1 MRLLLFLP
9 VGAMLVIATVCGRV
23 TQVAAAPK
31 PLEVLVADV
40 RQKDF
45 PLHREWIGTVD
56 GFVNAEIKAGLLF
69 ITETCSR
76 RSKTYRHA

>member
-31 PLEVLVADV
+31 PLEVLVADADK
-40 RQKDF
+40 RTS
-45 PLHREWIGTVD
+45 H
-56 GFVNAEIKAGLLF
+56 
-69 ITETCSR
+69 
-76 RSKTYRHA
+76 